1 MYHTSTAAIVR
12 AKYMWFSFMVVI
24 ITLLLPRAAQ
34 RARPGLPRLGTC
46 QQRAVP
52 GSAVPARST
61 HRSCAARLPPPPPP
75 PPLTLLLERE
85 DLLQRALLELVE
97 VQRHRHCEIVCML
110 GCLLSVGVH
119 SMRADA
125 TYRRFGH
132 TGGVRRLSMTTRITY
147 ASSTILTL
155 RFAFPAAL

>member
-1 MYHTSTAAIVR
+1 MLVIKHSSSSIGDWVRLGLAWRWGGHAARPSNRRAAGTSTRETWRGEGVYSAREVVQVCHTSTAAIVR

-61 HRSCAARLPPPPPP
+61 H
-75 PPLTLLLERE
+75 
-85 DLLQRALLELVE
+85 
-97 VQRHRHCEIVCML
+97 
-110 GCLLSVGVH
+110 
-119 SMRADA
+119 
-125 TYRRFGH
+125 
-132 TGGVRRLSMTTRITY
+132 
-147 ASSTILTL
+147 
-155 RFAFPAAL
+155 